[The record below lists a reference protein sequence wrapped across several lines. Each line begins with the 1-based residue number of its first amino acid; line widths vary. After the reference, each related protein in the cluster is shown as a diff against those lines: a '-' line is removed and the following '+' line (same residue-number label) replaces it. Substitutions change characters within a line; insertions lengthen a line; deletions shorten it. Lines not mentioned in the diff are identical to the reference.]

1 MYSNLN
7 GEIKPGDNMNSTSH
21 APHAQHSE
29 IGSETTLQHGQS
41 MDSVNAAGEDEVG
54 TFFLSL
60 SLNPNLL
67 CRWKAFFIFLF
78 GG

>member
-7 GEIKPGDNMNSTSH
+7 GEIKPGDNMNSTTH
-21 APHAQHSE
+21 VPHTSHSE

-54 TFFLSL
+54 TSFYSLFLSL
-60 SLNPNLL
+60 FLSWLYRIHQNLYL
-67 CRWKAFFIFLF
+67 V
-78 GG
+78 